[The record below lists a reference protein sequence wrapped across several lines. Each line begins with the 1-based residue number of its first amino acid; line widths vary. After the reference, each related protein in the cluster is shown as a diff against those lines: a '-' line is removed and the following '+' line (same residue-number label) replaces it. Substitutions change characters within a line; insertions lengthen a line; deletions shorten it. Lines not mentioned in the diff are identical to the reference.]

1 MIKKYCDLTMKLNTN
16 VPMCFKLH
24 FFYVYSKGTRYQNI
38 HLSANIC
45 TKINRDA
52 KATEICN
59 N

>member
-1 MIKKYCDLTMKLNTN
+1 MKLNTN
-16 VPMCFKLH
+16 IPMCFKLH